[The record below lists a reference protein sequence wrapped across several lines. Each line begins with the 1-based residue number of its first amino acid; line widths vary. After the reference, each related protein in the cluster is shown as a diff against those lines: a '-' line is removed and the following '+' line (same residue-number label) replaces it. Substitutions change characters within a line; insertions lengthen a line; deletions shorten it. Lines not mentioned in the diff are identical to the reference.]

1 MQRYFVDKNSVVKP
15 YIYITGDD
23 LHHIKNVMRM
33 NIGDKVYVSDQDNSW
48 IAIIQSIDLQQ
59 VVLLIEE
66 ELNEN
71 KELPLNITIAH
82 GLVSREKKEET
93 IQKITQLGAVSY
105 IPVLMKKS
113 VVKLVKEKEQKQTE
127 RLQKIAKEA
136 SEQSHR
142 TKILN
147 VELPITFNELLKLE
161 NKYDICLYASTIL
174 DPKDESFK
182 KIIKEQKYKNILIL
196 VGPEAGIDE
205 SEIEKLK
212 NWTAI
217 TLGPRI
223 LRTEVA
229 PLYIMSAISYELELG
244 D

>member
-1 MQRYFVDKNSVVKP
+1 MQRYFVDKTSVVKP
-15 YIYITGDD
+15 NIYITGDD

-33 NIGDKVYVSDQDNSW
+33 NVGDKVYVSDQDNSW
-48 IAIIQSIDLQQ
+48 IAIIKNIDFQQ
-59 VVLLIEE
+59 VTLEIEE

-93 IQKITQLGAVSY
+93 IQKITQLGAVAY

-113 VVKLVKEKEQKQTE
+113 VIKLVKEKEQKQTE

-142 TKILN
+142 TKILK

-161 NKYDICLYASTIL
+161 KNYDICLYASTVL

-182 KIIKEQKYKNILIL
+182 KIIRERKYKNILIL

-205 SEIEKLK
+205 SEIAKL
-212 NWTAI
+212 NSWTAI

-229 PLYIMSAISYELELG
+229 PLYIMSAVSYELELG
-244 D
+244 E

>member
-1 MQRYFVDKNSVVKP
+1 MQRYFVDKSNIDLP
-15 YIYITGDD
+15 CIYITGDD
-23 LHHIKNVMRM
+23 CHHIKNVMRM
-33 NIGDKVYVSDQDNSW
+33 NIGDFVYVSDQDNSW
-48 IAIIQSIDLQQ
+48 KAIIKSIEINR
-59 VVLLIEE
+59 VLLEVVE
-66 ELNEN
+66 ELNEC
-71 KELPLNITIAH
+71 KELPKNITIAH

-93 IQKITQLGAVSY
+93 IQKITQLGAIQY

-113 VVKLVKEKEQKQTE
+113 VVRLVKEKEQKQTE

-142 TKILN
+142 TKILK

-161 NKYDICLYASTIL
+161 KNYDICLYASTIL

-182 KIIKEQKYKNILIL
+182 SIIRSDKYKNILVL

-205 SEIEKLK
+205 TEIEKLK
-212 NWTAI
+212 NWTPI

-229 PLYIMSAISYELELG
+229 PLYIMSSISYELELG
-244 D
+244 E

>member
-1 MQRYFVDKNSVVKP
+1 MQRYFVEKSNVILP
-15 YIYITGDD
+15 NIYITGDD
-23 LHHIKNVMRM
+23 CHHIKNVMRM
-33 NIGDKVYVSDQDNSW
+33 NIGDKVFVSDQINSW
-48 IAIIQSIDLQQ
+48 IAIIEFIEQNQI
-59 VVLLIEE
+59 VLSVEQ
-66 ELNEN
+66 ELNEE

-142 TKILN
+142 TRILN

-161 NKYDICLYASTIL
+161 KNYDICLYASTVL
-174 DPKDESFK
+174 DPKDQSFK

-205 SEIEKLK
+205 TEISKLN

-244 D
+244 E

>member
-1 MQRYFVDKNSVVKP
+1 MQRYFVDKISVVKP
-15 YIYITGDD
+15 NIYITGDD

-33 NIGDKVYVSDQDNSW
+33 NVGDKVYVSDQDNSW
-48 IAIIQSIDLQQ
+48 IAIIKNIDFQQ
-59 VVLLIEE
+59 VTLEIEE

-93 IQKITQLGAVSY
+93 IQKITQLGAVAY

-113 VVKLVKEKEQKQTE
+113 VIKLVKEKEQKQTE

-142 TKILN
+142 TKILK

-161 NKYDICLYASTIL
+161 KNYDICLYASTVL

-182 KIIKEQKYKNILIL
+182 KIIRERKYKNILIL

-205 SEIEKLK
+205 SEIAKL
-212 NWTAI
+212 NSWTAI

-244 D
+244 E

>member
-1 MQRYFVDKNSVVKP
+1 MQRYFVDKNNINLP

-23 LHHIKNVMRM
+23 CHHIFNVMRM
-33 NIGDKVYVSDQDNSW
+33 KIGEMVYISDRETSYK
-48 IAIIQSIDLQQ
+48 AVIQQMEKERIT
-59 VVLLIEE
+59 LIVEQ
-66 ELNEN
+66 ELDEQ
-71 KELPLNITIAH
+71 KELPRNITIAH

-93 IQKITQLGAVSY
+93 IQKITQLGAVAY

-113 VVKLVKEKEQKQTE
+113 VVKLNKEKEEKQTE

-142 TKILN
+142 IKELKVN
-147 VELPITFNELLKLE
+147 LPITFNELLKLE
-161 NKYDICLYASTIL
+161 KNYDICLYASTVL

-182 KIIKEQKYKNILIL
+182 QIIRNSKYTNILVL

-205 SEIEKLK
+205 SEISKLT
-212 NWTAI
+212 NWTPI

-244 D
+244 E

>member
-1 MQRYFVDKNSVVKP
+1 MQRYFVEKSSVILP
-15 YIYITGDD
+15 NIYITGDD
-23 LHHIKNVMRM
+23 CHHIKNVMRM

-48 IAIIQSIDLQQ
+48 IAIIESIDLNQ
-59 VVLLIEE
+59 VVLKVEK
-66 ELNEN
+66 ELDEQ

-142 TKILN
+142 TKLLN

-161 NKYDICLYASTIL
+161 NNYDICLYASTVL
-174 DPKDESFK
+174 NPKDQSFK
-182 KIIKEQKYKNILIL
+182 KIIKEQKYNNILIL

-205 SEIEKLK
+205 SEISKLT

-244 D
+244 E